1 MASGVES
8 RLAATEYQREAVRFA
23 GKYAGYYAELG
34 RLWHSGK
41 MSDTQSLIFPEC
53 HKRPNSA

>member
-1 MASGVES
+1 MASGVAS

-41 MSDTQSLIFPEC
+41 MTCLLYTSPSPRD
-53 HKRPNSA
+53 